1 MRSGHDQAVTGTPR
15 TAAFEDTD
23 AAMLTPP
30 EADVP

>member
-1 MRSGHDQAVTGTPR
+1 MRSGHDQAVTG

-23 AAMLTPP
+23 AAMLTSP